1 MPYMPTAVR
10 AVRVIL
16 FLVVPVSGTVALRFA
31 VAGATVRSGAFGEL
45 IMGLLFLKALP
56 FAALAVLSLVVALKT
71 AKGGNGVRVGAVVA
85 GWLMIGTAVVGALTH
100 HRAWSAG
107 AVTGFR
113 VGLPSTN
120 STSARCSHCTLPSS
134 SPSKWVV

>member
-1 MPYMPTAVR
+1 MTRIPTAVR

-45 IMGLLFLKALP
+45 VMGLLFLEALP
-56 FAALAVLSLVVALKT
+56 FAVLAVMSLVVALKI
-71 AKGGNGVRVGAVVA
+71 ANGGNGVRVGAVVA
-85 GWLMIGTAVVGALTH
+85 GWLVISAGVVGALAH

-107 AVTGFR
+107 ALLGAVLLFLATGPDTRDWFDTPR
-113 VGLPSTN
+113 L
-120 STSARCSHCTLPSS
+120 
-134 SPSKWVV
+134 